1 MNRYQPKP
9 KDTTNISLTP
19 EILML
24 AEQLAENAHEVW
36 AKQRMQ
42 EGWIYGPKRNDEKKE
57 HPCFIP
63 YSQLPESEKEYDRKT
78 SMETLKQI
86 IAEGY
91 QIVGVNQNIG
101 LNGSIY
107 KKKSQSSGL
116 L

>member
-1 MNRYQPKP
+1 MNPYQPKP
-9 KDTTNISLTP
+9 KDTTNIYLPP
-19 EILML
+19 EILTL

-36 AKQRMQ
+36 MKQRMQ

-57 HPCFIP
+57 HPCLVP

-91 QIVGVNQNIG
+91 QIVGVNKNNCS
-101 LNGSIY
+101 NGSI
-107 KKKSQSSGL
+107 
-116 L
+116 